1 MALGTSS
8 RRALWLVF
16 GQGVRLAAAGIVCGS
31 MAALGLTRTMRNL
44 LFEVRPLDPPTFF
57 GAALTLGAFAAL
69 GRHLPARR
77 ATRVDP
83 LAALRQYC

>member
-8 RRALWLVF
+8 RCALWLVF
-16 GQGVRLAAAGIVCGS
+16 GQSVRSAAGIVCGS

-57 GAALTLGAFAAL
+57 GAELTLGAFAAL
-69 GRHLPARR
+69 GCYLPARR